1 MVTEILKN
9 NKLNLKLEKKKYLY
23 RENISNKLLKEL
35 GLELNALHSINWSF
49 EAWRVFLGP
58 WVLRYVF
65 LLHEYCL
72 HYKNLEKADEI
83 KFIKNIDSPKNF
95 TLTFNDL
102 NEFSAYFENNL
113 RENKF
118 FSRIKE
124 LNEKKIVS
132 DYIECAEKNEPK
144 NIVKKNYFRKIKLQI
159 YKFLERVFCYKNDIV
174 FYKVYIGSFFSVL
187 KMFYKLKQ
195 VPFKYNYLEEKPP
208 QYNLNNEMRKKIK
221 IKKENVD
228 YEEKILRHFLVEC
241 MPKNYIEGFKIRLTE
256 ARNNFFPKAIKFI
269 YSCNIFSDYLF
280 KYWTA
285 DQVNNGAKIIYGQHG
300 ANYHA
305 FLHDVRHE
313 HELNISDIYL
323 SWGWRGK
330 SDKIK
335 PCCMFLASNKNV
347 HAKKQNNKILFLPGI
362 IIHPV
367 EPVLLRTFNKNIF
380 NALSKS
386 DELTNFFDGL
396 KKESLNKIYVK
407 PHPAE
412 RKIKLKEIL
421 KKYKELKFLDK
432 KLNPFKIAKDY
443 ALILFS
449 NLDSTAFYQFI
460 SLNKPCVV
468 IVDNCSEIL
477 KEEYKKEWKD
487 MLDAKVFHETSDSL
501 IKFIDENKDILSW
514 WDSPTTKKAVTA
526 FRLNNCKYENDIS
539 SNLCKEIK
547 NFKLLT
553 IKNER

>member
-1 MVTEILKN
+1 M
-9 NKLNLKLEKKKYLY
+9 
-23 RENISNKLLKEL
+23 
-35 GLELNALHSINWSF
+35 
-49 EAWRVFLGP
+49 
-58 WVLRYVF
+58 
-65 LLHEYCL
+65 
-72 HYKNLEKADEI
+72 
-83 KFIKNIDSPKNF
+83 
-95 TLTFNDL
+95 
-102 NEFSAYFENNL
+102 
-113 RENKF
+113 F
-118 FSRIKE
+118 F
-124 LNEKKIVS
+124 
-132 DYIECAEKNEPK
+132 
-144 NIVKKNYFRKIKLQI
+144 
-159 YKFLERVFCYKNDIV
+159 
-174 FYKVYIGSFFSVL
+174 
-187 KMFYKLKQ
+187 KLKQ

-208 QYNLNNEMRKKIK
+208 QFNLNNEMRKKIK

-256 ARNNFFPKAIKFI
+256 ARNNFFPKSIKFI

-285 DQVNNGAKIIYGQHG
+285 DQINNGAKIIYGQHG
-300 ANYHA
+300 ANYNT
-305 FLHDVRHE
+305 FLYDTRLE

-347 HAKKQNNKILFLPGI
+347 HAKKQNDKILFLPGI
-362 IIHPV
+362 FFHQV
-367 EPVLLRTFNKNIF
+367 EPVLMRT
-380 NALSKS
+380 LSINLFDVPSTKKI
-386 DELTNFFDGL
+386 TNFFDDL
-396 KKESLNKIYVK
+396 KKEILSKIYVK

-421 KKYKELKFLDK
+421 KNNKELKFLDK
-432 KLNPFKIAKDY
+432 KLDPFKISKDY

-468 IVDNCSEIL
+468 IVSNCSEIL

-487 MLDAKVFHETSDSL
+487 MLDAKVFHETPDSL
-501 IKFIDENKDILSW
+501 IKFIDENNDILGW
-514 WDSPTTKKAVTA
+514 WNSPITKKAVTA
-526 FRLNNCKYENDIS
+526 FRLNNCKFESDIPS
-539 SNLCKEIK
+539 SLCKVIK